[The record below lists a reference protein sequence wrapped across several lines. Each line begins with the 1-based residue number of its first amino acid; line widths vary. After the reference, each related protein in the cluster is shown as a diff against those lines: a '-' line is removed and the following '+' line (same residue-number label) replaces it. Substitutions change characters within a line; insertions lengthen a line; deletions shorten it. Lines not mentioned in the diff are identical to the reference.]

1 MKIQTFIKN
10 NLWLVA
16 LDLLL
21 IFGFL
26 KWSFEYWK
34 HGQITDN
41 RHGFIFQD
49 WAALLLLTG
58 LFLLLL
64 YLSHTLLRRYALW
77 KSK

>member
-16 LDLLL
+16 LYLLM

-26 KWSFEYWK
+26 NWSFEYWQ
-34 HGQITDN
+34 HGQISEN
-41 RHGFIFQD
+41 RHGWVVQGFG
-49 WAALLLLTG
+49 ALLVLTV

-64 YLSHTLLRRYALW
+64 YLSYALLGRYTRHQR
-77 KSK
+77 